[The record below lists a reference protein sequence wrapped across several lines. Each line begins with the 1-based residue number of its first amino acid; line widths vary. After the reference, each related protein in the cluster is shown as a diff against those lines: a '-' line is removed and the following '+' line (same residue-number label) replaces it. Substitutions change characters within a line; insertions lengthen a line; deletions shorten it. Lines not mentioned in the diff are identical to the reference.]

1 MKTIIQKIVDHILL
15 THPYDYY
22 FGGSGSD
29 EGSGLLGNSGSTG
42 ESGEFSNYVTDWW
55 KPSCVFYCFDNNTIN
70 NHAKNTMKKN
80 LLPLLLFVMLA
91 NVCFSQDKVVSSAHN
106 HEFDS
111 LMALVKP
118 KYKWM
123 GTSGRMVADD
133 MRLKYRKPKGFR
145 EDGSTECFKNYP
157 NLKETFSCQG
167 PQLHSNDEMFISF
180 LEFVPMYT
188 KEFEKTV
195 NQLFPQHTRELV
207 DKQHRWQMR
216 GRLKQYYGESIC
228 ESWADS
234 ITVFST
240 EEACRK
246 FNADSA
252 FTFSLHLHPA
262 DYYKGNFKYMKAL
275 LIQKKGRGYA
285 CIYSFYTDKAK
296 AKFDKY
302 WRRIEKTLRYKD

>member
-1 MKTIIQKIVDHILL
+1 
-15 THPYDYY
+15 
-22 FGGSGSD
+22 
-29 EGSGLLGNSGSTG
+29 
-42 ESGEFSNYVTDWW
+42 
-55 KPSCVFYCFDNNTIN
+55 
-70 NHAKNTMKKN
+70 MKKK
-80 LLPLLLFVMLA
+80 LFPLLLFVILA
-91 NVCFSQDKVVSSAHN
+91 NVCFAQDKVVSSTHN

-123 GTSGRMVADD
+123 GTDGRMVADD
-133 MRLKYRKPKGFR
+133 MRLEYRRPKRFR
-145 EDGSTECFKNYP
+145 EDGTTERFKNYP
-157 NLKETFSCQG
+157 RLEETFSNQG
-167 PQLHSNDEMFISF
+167 PQLLSYDGQVISF
-180 LEFVPMYT
+180 LEFAPIFT

-240 EEACRK
+240 EEARRK

-252 FTFSLHLHPA
+252 FIFSLYLRPA

-296 AKFDKY
+296 AKFNKY
-302 WRRIEKTLRYKD
+302 WRKIEKTLRYKD